1 LDGSGPDR
9 RRPTIRRATP
19 QDAADL
25 AAFGRQAFTDTFGR
39 DNTPEDLA
47 LYLAAAYGPEIQRAE
62 LVNPAVSCWLAES
75 GSDIAGYALLRR
87 GPAPSTVDS
96 DSAIEVGRLYVGRE
110 FIRGG
115 IGSLLMRA
123 ALDEA
128 RETGIRTIWL
138 GVWEHNLRAIAFYRR
153 WGFDIVG
160 RQPFLL
166 GRDLQQD
173 YVMARPVQD

>member
-75 GSDIAGYALLRR
+75 GSDIAGYSSGAGRR
-87 GPAPSTVDS
+87 PRRSTVTPQS
-96 DSAIEVGRLYVGRE
+96 RSA
-110 FIRGG
+110 
-115 IGSLLMRA
+115 
-123 ALDEA
+123 
-128 RETGIRTIWL
+128 
-138 GVWEHNLRAIAFYRR
+138 AF
-153 WGFDIVG
+153 
-160 RQPFLL
+160 
-166 GRDLQQD
+166 
-173 YVMARPVQD
+173 M